1 MGKETLKNALFGYSK
16 ISVCRYIATMNE
28 EFNAKLMAET
38 SAFREEHSKLQTKID
53 DLEAELSTHKQNA
66 CNVGAILLE
75 AGQYAEKIRQQA
87 QVDAGQTQVKAATLL
102 EQAQAEA
109 AEHLK
114 QAHEEAAEHLKQ
126 AHEEAAEFL
135 DQTHDEAA
143 EHLKQVQEEAA
154 ELLRQ
159 AQVEV
164 AELLRQAQ
172 EEADQLRSQ
181 AKEEADQLRSQA
193 KEETDQ
199 LLTTSQAQK
208 QKLALY
214 TDAIIK
220 LREDMATLA
229 DKTDD
234 ALNTFVEQFLSLKQD
249 FEDSEL

>member
-87 QVDAGQTQVKAATLL
+87 QVDADQTQAKAATLL

-114 QAHEEAAEHLKQ
+114 QVQEEAAEHLKQ

-135 DQTHDEAA
+135 DQT
-143 EHLKQVQEEAA
+143 QEEAA
-154 ELLRQ
+154 ELLQQ
-159 AQVEV
+159 AQVEA

-172 EEADQLRSQ
+172 EEA
-181 AKEEADQLRSQA
+181 EQLRSQA

-199 LLTTSQAQK
+199 LLLEVKTTSQEQK

-214 TDAIIK
+214 TGAIIK